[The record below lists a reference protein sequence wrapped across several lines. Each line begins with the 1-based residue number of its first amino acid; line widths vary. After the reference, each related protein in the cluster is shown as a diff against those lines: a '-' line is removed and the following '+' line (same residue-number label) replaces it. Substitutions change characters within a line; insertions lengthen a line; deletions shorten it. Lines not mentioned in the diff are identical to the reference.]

1 MTRRTTAFARA
12 AFAAPALAAPVLGIA
27 APALASGSPDPSPSS
42 ASGSYQA
49 APSLPTLVPPVLP
62 PLELSSFTSPS
73 EPVADQ
79 DYLIQVT
86 VKNVGQSPA
95 EHVRLSL
102 RLSPDLTLA
111 SVPAACVEIDGIP
124 APALECE
131 WPWLGSG
138 SMETV
143 PLVVRPL
150 HGGYAV
156 AVGSILRY
164 DWGLWA
170 YANVIRV
177 VQCPPPPPPPPSP
190 SPVPPSPSPSPR
202 PLPVLATPPASPAPH
217 PVRRVVKIV
226 VPPPHKPSPPPTSA
240 PPTSAPPT
248 SASPTSA
255 PPSPAPKPKPKP
267 KPKSRPRPTSTAFPR
282 IEELPILPSSSNK
295 PVIPLGVLI
304 TAVLTPCVAAAAT
317 RFGKR

>member
-1 MTRRTTAFARA
+1 MTRRTAAFARA

-138 SMETV
+138 STETV

-177 VQCPPPPPPPPSP
+177 VQCPPPPPPSP

-202 PLPVLATPPASPAPH
+202 PVPVLATPPASPAPH

>member
-1 MTRRTTAFARA
+1 VTRRSAAFARA
-12 AFAAPALAAPVLGIA
+12 ALAAPALAAPVLGIA
-27 APALASGSPDPSPSS
+27 SPALAAGSPDPSPS
-42 ASGSYQA
+42 SGSYQA

-62 PLELSSFTSPS
+62 PLELSAFTSPS
-73 EPVADQ
+73 EPVAGQ

-95 EHVRLSL
+95 QHVRLSL

-111 SVPAACVEIDGIP
+111 SVPAACAEIDGIP

-131 WPWLGSG
+131 WQWLGSG
-138 SMETV
+138 GTETI

-150 HGGYAV
+150 YGGYVV

-177 VQCPPPPPPPPSP
+177 VQCPAPAPSPPPPPPSP
-190 SPVPPSPSPSPR
+190 SPRPSP
-202 PLPVLATPPASPAPH
+202 VLTTPPASPVPH
-217 PVRRVVKIV
+217 PVRRVVKFV
-226 VPPPHKPSPPPTSA
+226 APPPTPPA
-240 PPTSAPPT
+240 PPPS
-248 SASPTSA
+248 SA
-255 PPSPAPKPKPKP
+255 PPSPAPKPKAKAKAKP
-267 KPKSRPRPTSTAFPR
+267 RPRPRPSSTAFAH
-282 IEELPILPSSSNK
+282 IEELPVIPSSSNK

>member
-1 MTRRTTAFARA
+1 MTRRSAAFARA
-12 AFAAPALAAPVLGIA
+12 ALAAPALAAPVLGMA
-27 APALASGSPDPSPSS
+27 SPALASGSPDPSPS
-42 ASGSYQA
+42 SGSYQA

-73 EPVADQ
+73 EPVAGQ
-79 DYLIQVT
+79 DYLIQVS

-111 SVPAACVEIDGIP
+111 SVPAACVETDGIP

-138 SMETV
+138 STETV
-143 PLVVRPL
+143 PLVVRPRY
-150 HGGYAV
+150 GGYVV

-190 SPVPPSPSPSPR
+190 RPVPAPPSPSPR
-202 PLPVLATPPASPAPH
+202 PRPSPVLTTPPPSPAPH
-217 PVRRVVKIV
+217 TVRRVVKIV
-226 VPPPHKPSPPPTSA
+226 VPPPNTPA
-240 PPTSAPPT
+240 PP
-248 SASPTSA
+248 PTSA

-267 KPKSRPRPTSTAFPR
+267 KSRPQPASTAFPH